1 VEPSDHGVRL
11 VLAGRFDLEHV
22 VDVEQALSEVRS
34 QLGGATAVAIDVDRV
49 ELVDGAGATLIAR
62 AIDRLDADGVSV
74 SFAQDE
80 TNGSVRLIS
89 LYRERRQASPL
100 EVPKRG
106 FLARVG
112 AAAAQ
117 APITARAGF
126 NFIGEFVAAIPKS
139 VKLST
144 VNWRS
149 LPDLLQRIGADG
161 LPVTAAANLLVGLI
175 IGFMGVVQL
184 RRFGAVSFVPE
195 LVVVAHFRELGPLV
209 TAVIVAGRTGA
220 GIASEL
226 GTMKVSEEIDALR
239 TMGFDPIRWLVFP
252 RCLALVVTLP
262 LLVWIG
268 DAMAVIGGM
277 LATVALSDMTAYTYL
292 TTTADVITSAH
303 FLAGMIK
310 TPVLALAIGMI
321 ATAQGLA
328 TRGGAA
334 AVGTRTT
341 SAVVLSMIAV
351 ILLSSM
357 FTLFFAFAG
366 F

>member
-1 VEPSDHGVRL
+1 VVREANRVRL
-11 VLAGRFDLEHV
+11 DLSGRFDLANV
-22 VDVEQALSEVRS
+22 
-34 QLGGATAVAIDVDRV
+34 VAIDQAMGQAAANLTGSDYIDVDLGGIERI
-49 ELVDGAGATLIAR
+49 DGAGATLLAS
-62 AIDRLDADGVSV
+62 AIDRIATQGASV
-74 SFAQDE
+74 RFKQDD

-89 LYRERRQASPL
+89 LYRERRQDAPL
-100 EVPKRG
+100 EVPNRG
-106 FLARVG
+106 FFARVG

-126 NFIGEFVAAIPKS
+126 NFIGEFAAAIPKS
-139 VKLST
+139 FKLTS

-161 LPVTAAANLLVGLI
+161 LPVTAAANLLIGLI
-175 IGFMGVVQL
+175 IGFMGVMQL

-209 TAVIVAGRTGA
+209 TAVIVAGRSGA

-239 TMGFDPIRWLVFP
+239 TMGFDPMRWLVFP
-252 RCLALVVTLP
+252 RCIALVLTLP

-268 DAMAVIGGM
+268 DGLAVVGGM
-277 LATVALSDMTAYTYL
+277 LATVALSDMTPYTYL
-292 TTTADVITSAH
+292 VATGDVITAEH
-303 FLAGMIK
+303 FLAGLIK

-351 ILLSSM
+351 ILLSST
-357 FTLFFAFAG
+357 FTLIFALAG

>member
-1 VEPSDHGVRL
+1 MEGAEARL
-11 VLAGRFDLEHV
+11 TGSA
-22 VDVEQALSEVRS
+22 AI
-34 QLGGATAVAIDVDRV
+34 TIDVGKV
-49 ELVDGAGATLIAR
+49 ERIDGAGATLIAR
-62 AIDRLDADGVSV
+62 AIDKLVDRGVSV
-74 SFAQDE
+74 SFVQDE
-80 TNGSVRLIS
+80 ANVSVRLIS
-89 LYRERRQASPL
+89 LYRERRQTGPL
-100 EVPKRG
+100 EVPRLG
-106 FLARVG
+106 FFARVG
-112 AAAAQ
+112 AAVAQ
-117 APITARAGF
+117 SPATLRAGL
-126 NFIGEFVAAIPKS
+126 NFIGQFVAAIPKS

-239 TMGFDPIRWLVFP
+239 TMGFDPMRWLVFP
-252 RCLALVVTLP
+252 RCIALVVTLP

-268 DAMAVIGGM
+268 DVMAVLGGM
-277 LATVALSDMTAYTYL
+277 LAAVALSDMTVYTYL
-292 TTTADVITSAH
+292 TVTANVITSEH